1 MNRSSLLILLLIADK
16 NIRNHILKLHQSNN
30 YVSSVV
36 KDPEKLA
43 EKIKKWDSAI
53 IFIDDKAVSIYGT
66 RIYSRINVACP
77 GCSTILL
84 CNQDHQN
91 LIKEAMDLGVY
102 ACILS
107 PFEEWEVVT
116 MIRNILAKKK
126 STIKKAAKIKQ
137 QRAETDS

>member
-1 MNRSSLLILLLIADK
+1 MNRSSLLILLLIADE
-16 NIRNHILKLHQSNN
+16 NIRNHIIKLHQSNN
-30 YVSSVV
+30 YASLVV
-36 KDPEKLA
+36 ADPEKLA
-43 EKIKKWDSAI
+43 EKIKKLGSAI
-53 IFIDDKAVSIYGT
+53 IFIDAKAVSIYGT

-84 CNQDHQN
+84 CNHEHQD

-126 STIKKAAKIKQ
+126 STIQKATKG
-137 QRAETDS
+137 